1 MVKNLERY
9 QTQLTEAIEVEGGSR
24 VVLENGGQKERGMAF
39 ILLACLLDFMSTA

>member
-24 VVLENGGQKERGMAF
+24 VVLENGGQKERETLHEGDVTIF
-39 ILLACLLDFMSTA
+39 TITVT